1 MSITICDTHLTR
13 TVRYLSLTFEPV
25 YYLNGNFTYK
35 SFIDKTIEIFPELEE
50 LAAISDSISNFSP
63 CPVHPFNSM
72 KGLLPD
78 VCDFLNLFVDK
89 IQKCVDTNVGLEYDK
104 LSVTADDIRA
114 WHIWLLGNREK
125 FLLQD
130 YYVIDDNRLR
140 GKEFFPGQS
149 LNNPLPFA
157 ERDIRKCIE
166 NGIDILKKRGAML

>member
-1 MSITICDTHLTR
+1 MGTPLSKEKMGK
-13 TVRYLSLTFEPV
+13 RYLD
-25 YYLNGNFTYK
+25 GNFTHK

-63 CPVHPFNSM
+63 CPDQPFNSM

-89 IQKCVDTNVGLEYDK
+89 IQKCVDANVGLEYDK

-114 WHIWLLGNREK
+114 WHIWLLENREK

-130 YYVIDDNRLR
+130 YYAIDDNRLR

-166 NGIDILKKRGAML
+166 NEIDILKKRGAMF